1 MQSLNWLQTEVA
13 YNFVRFC
20 ICFLDSSL
28 FQSRVLVVLIYIHLT
43 ASEPEVFLC
52 VLVQVSLV
60 DANGNSITSEGKIV
74 GFDPDYDLAVLKV
87 PSADCDLDSIY
98 PGKPLQALTFM
109 LAQRVIILNM
119 YI

>member
-1 MQSLNWLQTEVA
+1 MA

-20 ICFLDSSL
+20 LCFLDSSL
-28 FQSRVLVVLIYIHLT
+28 SRVLVVLIYIHLN
-43 ASEPEVFLC
+43 ASEQEVFLS

-98 PGKPLQALTFM
+98 PGNLYRL
-109 LAQRVIILNM
+109 
-119 YI
+119 